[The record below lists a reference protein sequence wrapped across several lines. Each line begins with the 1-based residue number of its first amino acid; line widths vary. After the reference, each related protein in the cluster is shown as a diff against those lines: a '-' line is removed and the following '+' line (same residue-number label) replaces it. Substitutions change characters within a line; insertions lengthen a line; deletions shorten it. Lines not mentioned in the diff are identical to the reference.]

1 MITTEKKKKSV
12 ENRLAKYKDDLQGLK
27 EFYDKK
33 NVTHFNAINP
43 ELGALDT
50 ETYEVENPEEWDKK
64 IDEAVEFFE
73 NEIVKLEKE
82 LEELNE
88 VA

>member
-1 MITTEKKKKSV
+1 MWYLNAFNYERLNLKKK
-12 ENRLAKYKDDLQGLK
+12 QQ

-33 NVTHFNAINP
+33 SVTHFNAINP
-43 ELGALDT
+43 ELGALD
-50 ETYEVENPEEWDKK
+50 EEKYEVENPEEWDSK
-64 IDEAVEFFE
+64 IDEAVKFFE
-73 NEIVKLEKE
+73 SEIVKLEKE